1 MSMKICEM
9 PLESRPRERMQKLGA
24 QMLSDA
30 ELLAIVLQKG
40 TKGENVIDVS
50 HRLLSLY
57 GAKHLSK
64 LSLKELQKING
75 IGPAKA
81 MQISALFEFAKRH
94 SASMRNGKP
103 LHSAKDVFHYVAPKL
118 QHADKEMFM
127 VLHLDAKNKVVKEE
141 IVSIGILDASLIH
154 PREVFKS
161 AIKESSRAVIFVHNH
176 PSGDPTP
183 SAEDEA
189 ITNIL
194 KEAGELLDI
203 PVLDHVI
210 VGTEKWFSFKKEKD
224 L

>member
-1 MSMKICEM
+1 MRIHEM
-9 PLESRPRERMQKLGA
+9 PLESRPRERMQKLGVH
-24 QMLSDA
+24 MLSDA
-30 ELLAIVLQKG
+30 ELLAVVLQKG
-40 TKGENVIDVS
+40 TRGENIIDIS

-64 LSLKELQKING
+64 LSLKELQKIKG

-81 MQISALFEFAKRH
+81 MQISALMEFAKRH
-94 SASMRNGKP
+94 SAAMRNGKP
-103 LHSAKDVFHYVAPKL
+103 LRSAKDVFLYASPRIR
-118 QHADKEMFM
+118 HADKEMFM

-141 IVSIGILDASLIH
+141 VVSVGILDASLIH

-176 PSGDPTP
+176 PSGDPAP

-189 ITNIL
+189 ITRVL

-210 VGTEKWFSFKKEKD
+210 IGAGKWYSFKEGKV